1 MYVCL
6 YIAYPACLHIL
17 TNGRFHCS
25 VAVWS
30 YKGLRSNLKTS
41 LCTHY
46 SSRVGGGGVIPQ
58 LTLTLATMHVANIS
72 QVTMS
77 MSKEVKIHVRV
88 SAIVAGSRSFR
99 VIATALNGR

>member
-30 YKGLRSNLKTS
+30 YKGLRSNLRAS
-41 LCTHY
+41 LCMHY
-46 SSRVGGGGVIPQ
+46 SSRVEGGVIPQ

-77 MSKEVKIHVRV
+77 MSKEVKIYVRV

-99 VIATALNGR
+99 VIATALDGR

>member
-1 MYVCL
+1 MVAFTVQWL
-6 YIAYPACLHIL
+6 SGL
-17 TNGRFHCS
+17 TRASEATSEHHC
-25 VAVWS
+25 VRITV
-30 YKGLRSNLKTS
+30 LEL
-41 LCTHY
+41 
-46 SSRVGGGGVIPQ
+46 GGGVIPQ
-58 LTLTLATMHVANIS
+58 LTLSLATMHVANIS